1 MTETDFRSDTR
12 ALFRHCGEILEN
24 VYIKGEVWGDGAWGE
39 EPPSEAVNDVL
50 TEVFT
55 IDNLD
60 DAKLIAAGM
69 AMIVLASLDR
79 QELVDVVNIAQ
90 LTPGF

>member
-1 MTETDFRSDTR
+1 MRTIK
-12 ALFRHCGEILEN
+12 AL
-24 VYIKGEVWGDGAWGE
+24 
-39 EPPSEAVNDVL
+39 
-50 TEVFT
+50 T
-55 IDNLD
+55 LD